1 MNIQALLGARPEA
14 GTTRRPALHEK
25 ERGRARVQGAD
36 DDAPD
41 VVELSVEGK
50 RRAADDSQ
58 DDRS

>member
-1 MNIQALLGARPEA
+1 MNIQALLGTRPEA
-14 GTTRRPALHEK
+14 GTTRRPALDEK

-41 VVELSVEGK
+41 VVVLSIEGK